1 MSARLLL
8 DLRYRAAS
16 AVAKALYAQLYTQ
29 RSAIARA
36 LPALSPEAT
45 AGAALGCS
53 ADEAAEHLATLRA
66 LGLVGDGLT
75 LLAGASRRPVP
86 ANDGA
91 APVAA
96 PDADDLRTRAQAS
109 GRSVSDLARAA
120 GLDRSALSKYL
131 ATGSGLGA
139 DRRARLAAVVGCAVG
154 VQSIPCETVGVQSP
168 VQSHVQ
174 LHTTVAQHTSPAPS
188 PSLVPPSS
196 PLALPSDSPSEPSQ
210 IPTPTAGSA
219 REAGLTLSAQETPSR
234 TEKAAAKAAAKLAER
249 EAKAAARA
257 ERVAAQEKA
266 RAEKAAAKAALVAL
280 DPVPD
285 PGTPARAI
293 YDAITGDARL
303 GPITEGP
310 GEFAQRAA
318 QPALYPGV
326 NVLAEVLAA
335 GEWLSRQRAGSHS
348 KGRAFLAHWLKRAT
362 SDAASAPKPAP
373 GAPRTSAA
381 FAAPAPRGK
390 APLATRED
398 FLRDAATPEDLSI
411 YGATGT

>member
-1 MSARLLL
+1 MSARLLH
-8 DLRYRAAS
+8 DLRYQHAATDLRG
-16 AVAKALYAQLYTQ
+16 LYLQLYL
-29 RSAIARA
+29 RRA
-36 LPALSPEAT
+36 ELPALAQHAPEAV
-45 AGAALGCS
+45 AATVLGCS
-53 ADEAAEHLATLRA
+53 SDEAAEHLAALRRA
-66 LGLVGDGLT
+66 GLVGDGLT
-75 LLAGASRRPVP
+75 LLVGAGRARAQAVP
-86 ANDGA
+86 AATQSEVEAHADT
-91 APVAA
+91 
-96 PDADDLRTRAQAS
+96 DDLRDRARAS
-109 GRSVSDLARAA
+109 GRSVSDLAREA

-139 DRRARLAAVVGCAVG
+139 DRRARLAAVVGCAAG
-154 VQSIPCETVGVQSP
+154 VQSIPCETQGVQSP

-174 LHTTVAQHTSPAPS
+174 LHTTDAQHTSPAPS
-188 PSLVPPSS
+188 PSLVSPSS

-219 REAGLTLSAQETPSR
+219 REAGLTLSAQETPTR
-234 TEKAAAKAAAKLAER
+234 TEKAA
-249 EAKAAARA
+249 AKAAARA

-280 DPVPD
+280 DPVPLA
-285 PGTPARAI
+285 GTPARAI

-335 GEWLSRQRAGSHS
+335 GEWLSRQRVGSHS

-362 SDAASAPKPAP
+362 TDAASAPRPAP
-373 GAPRTSAA
+373 GVVRTSAA